1 MAVVSVGKFFF
12 LVGNPC
18 LSISF
23 FGVVVNFIVEKKGK
37 NVCYDQVKLSSAQ
50 SFSLWQLLM
59 LASFIFFVAGS
70 PYFNQV
76 DFWRSEF
83 DR

>member
-59 LASFIFFVAGS
+59 LVRYVFCVARNR
-70 PYFNQV
+70 YFNQV
-76 DFWRSEF
+76 LF
-83 DR
+83 